1 MKKFGRIHDPVALF
15 SRNVPDS
22 APALFYLKSITTWL
36 IHILPP
42 LHHHNVQNN
51 AVTEHPHH
59 PQKENEEKQVNCS
72 MQ

>member
-1 MKKFGRIHDPVALF
+1 MKKFGRIHDPVAFF

-22 APALFYLKSITTWL
+22 APALFYLKSIMTWL

-51 AVTEHPHH
+51 AVTEHL
-59 PQKENEEKQVNCS
+59 
-72 MQ
+72 